1 MVRETRSEEAAG
13 ELMVVRER
21 LKNWLVRDALPL
33 WAEAGYDAASGR
45 FAESLALETA
55 EPSAAPARPRV
66 PPRQIYSFL
75 EGARLGWP
83 GDAAGIATRGL
94 AAFHA
99 DFLQNDGSL
108 RPLAADGSRPFDLYD
123 QAFALFAYA
132 TIAGSVAGLRET
144 AVEEARRLRDLLTG
158 TLGHPDG
165 GFEEDTP
172 RRLPLRANPN
182 MHLFEAALAW
192 TELSSDPQWQEMA
205 CSIGDLALKRF
216 IDPDLGVL
224 REYFDENWRPADGEA
239 GRSVDPG
246 HLFEWCWLLTMWGHR
261 TGRQDALAAAG
272 RLYGSGLRH
281 GICPDRGVVMLEI
294 GDDLHPRQTVAR
306 LWSQTEWLKASL
318 AMMEAA
324 RNSGDSVE
332 ESQAI
337 SSALAAVSV
346 IERYLDVTPRG
357 LWRDRLAADGSFIDE
372 AAPASSLYH
381 IVCAIVELDR
391 VCRQQD
397 GHAHS
402 VS

>member
-165 GFEEDTP
+165 GFEEDVP

-192 TELSSDPQWQEMA
+192 EHLSGSPRWGEMA
-205 CSIGDLALKRF
+205 RGIAELAMSRF
-216 IDPDLGVL
+216 IDPDLGIL
-224 REYFDENWRPADGEA
+224 REYFEGDWSPAAGEA
-239 GRSVDPG
+239 GHKVDPG
-246 HLFEWCWLLTMWGHR
+246 HLFEWCWLLTVWGR
-261 TGRQDALAAAG
+261 RCGRDDALAAAA
-272 RLYGSGLRH
+272 RLYAAGTRS

-294 GDDLHPRQTVAR
+294 GDDLRPREPVAR

-318 AMMEAA
+318 VMMEEAREAGDAPRENAA
-324 RNSGDSVE
+324 AE
-332 ESQAI
+332 AAI
-337 SSALAAVSV
+337 AAAHV
-346 IERYLDVTPRG
+346 IERYLDVEPRG
-357 LWRDRLAADGSFIDE
+357 VWRDRLAPSGQFIE
-372 AAPASSLYH
+372 EPAPASSLYH
-381 IVCAIVELDR
+381 LVCAIAELDR
-391 VCRQQD
+391 VC
-397 GHAHS
+397 G
-402 VS
+402 

>member
-1 MVRETRSEEAAG
+1 MRATGSEESAS

-33 WAEAGYDAASGR
+33 WAEAGYDAKTGL
-45 FAESLALETA
+45 FAESLALGTA
-55 EPSAAPARPRV
+55 LPPSLPARPRV

-83 GDAAGIATRGL
+83 GDAAGIAARGL
-94 AAFHA
+94 GAFHGC
-99 DFLQNDGSL
+99 FLHDDGSL
-108 RPLAADGSRPFDLYD
+108 RRRAEDGSRPFDLYD
-123 QAFALFAYA
+123 QAFALLAYA
-132 TIAGSVAGLRET
+132 SIAGSVAGLREI
-144 AVEEARRLRDLLTG
+144 AVEEARRLRDLLKE
-158 TLGHPDG
+158 TLGHPIG
-165 GFEEDTP
+165 GFEEDGP

-192 TELSSDPQWQEMA
+192 TELSSDPQWQEIA
-205 CSIGDLALKRF
+205 CSIGDLALQRF

-261 TGRQDALAAAG
+261 TGRKDALAAAR
-272 RLYGSGLRH
+272 RLYASGLRH

-332 ESQAI
+332 ESLAI
-337 SSALAAVSV
+337 SSALAAASV